1 MMDAIV
7 QLIRNALCC
16 VKDLKLFESTFIHN
30 AEYTNRY
37 LDSLTSPLN
46 KTTPLEVIISITQL
60 YACLSN
66 TKSGLTLLT
75 SSIGKLRLI
84 IGLIESRMT
93 KTGIVSHADRIIN
106 ESLMKEAFAAIK
118 SIFVGLLVAPIG
130 IAFWWLFI
138 NSWHITEVDWFG
150 GLPALIHALE
160 VMELCLLPLLYFMI
174 VDGLATLAK
183 SKKHLDIRI
192 GINDKMLKASTMKLE
207 TYESM
212 TGWTP
217 FWASGVSLFSGDKE
231 VEKKFAEELD
241 TVKKQLAIWFPSNSD
256 KKKDENVV
264 KISEEAL
271 DEAGDR
277 LMPSVDK
284 LRMEGYREF
293 LYFVFNFVAFYG
305 YLMAPLT
312 FYYDDE
318 ETQPDYIQAM
328 KFYNSNADADWT
340 GNFAGDFMWT
350 IEPIVILC
358 SPFVISRLAPKGK
371 KVKTD

>member
-1 MMDAIV
+1 
-7 QLIRNALCC
+7 
-16 VKDLKLFESTFIHN
+16 
-30 AEYTNRY
+30 
-37 LDSLTSPLN
+37 
-46 KTTPLEVIISITQL
+46 
-60 YACLSN
+60 
-66 TKSGLTLLT
+66 
-75 SSIGKLRLI
+75 
-84 IGLIESRMT
+84 
-93 KTGIVSHADRIIN
+93 
-106 ESLMKEAFAAIK
+106 
-118 SIFVGLLVAPIG
+118 
-130 IAFWWLFI
+130 
-138 NSWHITEVDWFG
+138 
-150 GLPALIHALE
+150 
-160 VMELCLLPLLYFMI
+160 MI
-174 VDGLATLAK
+174 LDGLATLTK
-183 SKKHLDIRI
+183 SKKHLDIRM

-241 TVKKQLAIWFPSNSD
+241 MVKKQLAIWFPSNSD

-271 DEAGDR
+271 DEVGDR
-277 LMPSVDK
+277 MMPSVDK

-340 GNFAGDFMWT
+340 GNFAYYDQH
-350 IEPIVILC
+350 
-358 SPFVISRLAPKGK
+358 
-371 KVKTD
+371 

>member
-150 GLPALIHALE
+150 GLPALIHAL
-160 VMELCLLPLLYFMI
+160 
-174 VDGLATLAK
+174 
-183 SKKHLDIRI
+183 
-192 GINDKMLKASTMKLE
+192 
-207 TYESM
+207 
-212 TGWTP
+212 
-217 FWASGVSLFSGDKE
+217 
-231 VEKKFAEELD
+231 
-241 TVKKQLAIWFPSNSD
+241 
-256 KKKDENVV
+256 
-264 KISEEAL
+264 
-271 DEAGDR
+271 
-277 LMPSVDK
+277 
-284 LRMEGYREF
+284 
-293 LYFVFNFVAFYG
+293 
-305 YLMAPLT
+305 
-312 FYYDDE
+312 
-318 ETQPDYIQAM
+318 
-328 KFYNSNADADWT
+328 
-340 GNFAGDFMWT
+340 
-350 IEPIVILC
+350 
-358 SPFVISRLAPKGK
+358 
-371 KVKTD
+371 